1 MRRALRRHG
10 IPLADPALLDS
21 GFSREG
27 GEQAAAIFVATG
39 RPATAMVGAND
50 QAAIGF
56 VGGLRARGVA
66 VPTDVSVVGFDD
78 ISPCQ
83 YIEPPLTTVHV
94 PLYEL
99 GVRGLRLALDLL
111 AGHDR
116 PRPVSLPLELTVR
129 SSTRAPK
136 VATGVDGIPVLYTGT

>member
-1 MRRALRRHG
+1 
-10 IPLADPALLDS
+10 
-21 GFSREG
+21 
-27 GEQAAAIFVATG
+27 
-39 RPATAMVGAND
+39 
-50 QAAIGF
+50 
-56 VGGLRARGVA
+56 

-78 ISPCQ
+78 ISPCK

-136 VATGVDGIPVLYTGT
+136 VPAGVDGIPVLYTGT